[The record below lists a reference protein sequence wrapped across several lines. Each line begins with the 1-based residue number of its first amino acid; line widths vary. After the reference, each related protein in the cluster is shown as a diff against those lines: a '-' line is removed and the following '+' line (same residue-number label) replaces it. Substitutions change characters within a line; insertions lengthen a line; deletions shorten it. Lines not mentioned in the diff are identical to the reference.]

1 MWSITRAVLGPSS
14 SRQRRCPMRDLRI
27 LCLHGCHGSAMILLR
42 QMEPLAAALP
52 ASVEFVYVNAPSLA
66 TGDFGWWHGGFNGWE
81 RTREWVAELMRG
93 EPPFDGVF
101 GFSQGAALA
110 GLLAAARESD

>member
-27 LCLHGCHGSAMILLR
+27 LCLHGCHGSAMILRR

-66 TGDFGWWHGGFNGWE
+66 TGDFGWWHGGFHRPGQGRGVGGGVE
-81 RTREWVAELMRG
+81 R
-93 EPPFDGVF
+93 
-101 GFSQGAALA
+101 GAAALRP
-110 GLLAAARESD
+110 GLPVSSG

>member
-27 LCLHGCHGSAMILLR
+27 LCLHGCHGSAMILRR

-66 TGDFGWWHGGFNGWE
+66 TGDFGWWHGGFHGWG
-81 RTREWVAELMRG
+81 RAGQGGAGRVRG
-93 EPPFDGVF
+93 GSPCG
-101 GFSQGAALA
+101 GFLGFFSG
-110 GLLAAARESD
+110 